1 MTCQV
6 AMSDLEVSPFFL
18 FQGDSVV
25 FIVRAHNVIGWS
37 EFSQANQPATGVAF
51 MEVVPHKPL

>member
-1 MTCQV
+1 
-6 AMSDLEVSPFFL
+6 MSDLEVSPFFL

-37 EFSQANQPATGVAF
+37 AFSQANQPATGVAF